1 MSKPTCDMKRDCPNP
16 VTHIGEKGF
25 IYCAEHAPGRK
36 RWEHCRQMRP
46 WELKLIDSG
55 TPLPSYEPITLHEY
69 RRRLTA
75 KAEFRD
81 KNPQI
86 HYCADPG
93 SPKMNQQQAL
103 ADPVLTRFRDAAR
116 ARYGDRLVRIVFF
129 GSRARGD
136 HRPDSDYDI
145 AVFLNDYDSLWT
157 ELDPLVDITTDILS
171 DTGAVISA
179 KPFRADSYKA
189 QTLFMGELRREGIDL

>member
-1 MSKPTCDMKRDCPNP
+1 MTTKPQTNSKERRPHFSCLA
-16 VTHIGEKGF
+16 GF
-25 IYCAEHAPGRK
+25 PYPRPLFLIAPAFTDRA
-36 RWEHCRQMRP
+36 RNTLQ
-46 WELKLIDSG
+46 
-55 TPLPSYEPITLHEY
+55 PL
-69 RRRLTA
+69 
-75 KAEFRD
+75 EFRD
-81 KNPQI
+81 KNPHI
-86 HYCADPG
+86 HYSADPG

-103 ADPVLTRFRDAAR
+103 ADPVLTRFRDAVR

-129 GSRARGD
+129 GSRVRGD

-145 AVFLNDYDSLWT
+145 AVFLNDYDSLRT
-157 ELDPLVDITTDILS
+157 ELDPLSAITTDILS